1 MNTKPYTTAQND
13 LQNDLQDDLVEQ
25 MVTQL
30 KNRVGEKFPDS
41 SAAAGGAEMPFPPS
55 SDKSG
60 TPTGE

>member
-1 MNTKPYTTAQND
+1 MNTKLHTTAQND
-13 LQNDLQDDLVEQ
+13 LQNDLVEQ

-30 KNRVGEKFPDS
+30 KNDVGEKFPES